1 MCLLCDALFANID
14 ATDFAERA
22 LSMSRGLRAE
32 HKLAT
37 EL

>member
-1 MCLLCDALFANID
+1 MYLLCDTVFANID
-14 ATDFAERA
+14 AADFAERA
-22 LSMSRGLRAE
+22 LSMSRGLRGE